1 MPGTAP
7 CLAVYQSCMGFQG
20 SLSLPRCRSTAP
32 VSAPS
37 LSSRHSDSREDCRGL
52 PVLRLNRRSNVI
64 HAGLLFPVGVW
75 HSISS
80 RLRWITCPACC
91 SRATIC
97 STLARWAL
105 SSLRESNTPTWWGA
119 RAGRAEEKSE
129 RLKNEFRLVGF
140 SFIYSG

>member
-1 MPGTAP
+1 MPGPAP
-7 CLAVYQSCMGFQG
+7 GLLFRAGISQWQAVHQSYTGFQG
-20 SLSLPRCRSTAP
+20 SISLPRCRSRAP

-52 PVLRLNRRSNVI
+52 PVLRLSRRSTII
-64 HAGLLFPVGVW
+64 HVGFLFPVGVW

-80 RLRWITCPACC
+80 MLRWFTCPACC

-105 SSLRESNTPTWWGA
+105 FSLRESNTAT
-119 RAGRAEEKSE
+119 
-129 RLKNEFRLVGF
+129 
-140 SFIYSG
+140 